1 MMTPLHAEKFIQLM
15 FISCTN
21 KVGKIIGGH
30 RADSGFDAIHPVTIP
45 HWFNPFLLVR
55 GMIALPLFCTTEC
68 QHKPSPFVSVSNI
81 YFMGVGLGLS
91 QRKKIPNTKQT
102 DRTRPA
108 RRRASSGSSGRIGS
122 IVPCIARRGNGS
134 SSGRA
139 MGCDRLG

>member
-91 QRKKIPNTKQT
+91 KRKKYPTQNRQT
-102 DRTRPA
+102 EPDQLGVGPA
-108 RRRASSGSSGRIGS
+108 RAHRVAS
-122 IVPCIARRGNGS
+122 VQ
-134 SSGRA
+134 
-139 MGCDRLG
+139 